1 MNIIDIVIIL
11 FILMGAII
19 GFKQGAI
26 KKITSFVGMFV
37 IIIIAFIFKSNLS
50 VIFYENLPFFNL
62 WGMFKGIE
70 ILNVVLYEILAFI
83 FIFALLL
90 FILRVLLVVTGAIE
104 MLLRFTVILSIPSKI
119 LGIFV
124 GAIEY
129 YVYAFLILFVISLP
143 VFNISIIKDSK
154 YATIILENTPILS
167 SLADETVMLYGEV
180 YNIVDNRKNKTEEQL
195 NEEVLTFMLENN
207 FISYDSTKKLIEK
220 NKLHLDDPTII
231 EQYK

>member
-26 KKITSFVGMFV
+26 KKVTSFVGMFV

-104 MLLRFTVILSIPSKI
+104 MLLKFTVILSIPSKI

-143 VFNISIIKDSK
+143 VSNVSIIKDSK

>member
-1 MNIIDIVIIL
+1 MNIIDIAIIL
-11 FILMGAII
+11 FILLGAVI

-26 KKITSFVGMFV
+26 KKLTSFVGMFV
-37 IIIIAFIFKSNLS
+37 IIIIAFIFKNNLS

-83 FIFALLL
+83 FIFTLLL
-90 FILRVLLVVTGAIE
+90 FALRILLVITGAVE
-104 MLLRFTVILSIPSKI
+104 MLLKFTVILSIPSKI

-143 VFNISIIKDSK
+143 VFNISILNQSK
-154 YATIILENTPILS
+154 YASVILENTPILS
-167 SLADETVMLYGEV
+167 NLADETVTLYGEV

-195 NEEVLTFMLENN
+195 NEEVLIFMLEND

-220 NKLHLDDPTII
+220 NKLHLDNPTII